1 MMVRSAMTCAA
12 MLLAFASATASG
24 AKMYVDYTP
33 EKGLWEINA
42 VEVDPNHVDDY
53 LAGLRHT
60 QIPLFEILKK
70 RALIDDYR
78 IVVRNGYTKGSPNV
92 LIETHL
98 PSVALLAPD
107 KARDEALDK
116 EMLAI
121 LPEEQGKA
129 AVAGYEKYRQF
140 LDDSFWSEVSFAK

>member
-1 MMVRSAMTCAA
+1 MVRSAMTCAA
-12 MLLAFASATASG
+12 ALLAFGSATVSS

-33 EKGLWEINA
+33 EKGVWEINA

-78 IVVRNGYTKGSPNV
+78 IVIRNGYTKGSPNV

-98 PSVALLAPD
+98 PSIALLAPD

-116 EMLAI
+116 EMMAI

-129 AVAGYEKYRQF
+129 AIANYEKYRQF

>member
-12 MLLAFASATASG
+12 ALLAFGSATVSS

-33 EKGLWEINA
+33 EKGVWEINA

-78 IVVRNGYTKGSPNV
+78 IVIRNGYTKGSPNV

-98 PSVALLAPD
+98 PSIALLAPD

-116 EMLAI
+116 EMMAI

-129 AVAGYEKYRQF
+129 AIANYEKYRQF

>member
-1 MMVRSAMTCAA
+1 MVRSAMTCAA
-12 MLLAFASATASG
+12 ALLAFGSATVSS

-33 EKGLWEINA
+33 EKGVWEINA

-53 LAGLRHT
+53 LTGLRRT

-98 PSVALLAPD
+98 PSIALLAPD

-116 EMLAI
+116 EMMAT

-129 AVAGYEKYRQF
+129 AIANYEKYRQF
-140 LDDSFWSEVSFAK
+140 LDDSFWSEVRFAK

>member
-1 MMVRSAMTCAA
+1 MVRYAMACAA
-12 MLLAFASATASG
+12 ALLACASATMSS

-33 EKGLWEINA
+33 EKGVWEINA

-53 LAGLRHT
+53 LTGLRRT

-98 PSVALLAPD
+98 PSIALLAPD

-116 EMLAI
+116 EMMAT

-129 AVAGYEKYRQF
+129 AIANYEKYRQF
-140 LDDSFWSEVSFAK
+140 LDDSFWSEVRFAK

>member
-1 MMVRSAMTCAA
+1 MMVRYAVACAA
-12 MLLAFASATASG
+12 ALLAFASATVSS

-33 EKGLWEINA
+33 EKGVWEINA

-60 QIPLFEILKK
+60 QIPLFDILKK

-98 PSVALLAPD
+98 PSIALLAPD

-116 EMLAI
+116 EMMAI

-129 AVAGYEKYRQF
+129 AVANYEKYRQF

>member
-1 MMVRSAMTCAA
+1 MMVRSAMACAA
-12 MLLAFASATASG
+12 MLFAFASATASS
-24 AKMYVDYTP
+24 ARMYVDYTP

-92 LIETHL
+92 LIEMHL

-116 EMLAI
+116 EMLAL

-140 LDDSFWSEVSFAK
+140 LDDSFWSEVTFAR